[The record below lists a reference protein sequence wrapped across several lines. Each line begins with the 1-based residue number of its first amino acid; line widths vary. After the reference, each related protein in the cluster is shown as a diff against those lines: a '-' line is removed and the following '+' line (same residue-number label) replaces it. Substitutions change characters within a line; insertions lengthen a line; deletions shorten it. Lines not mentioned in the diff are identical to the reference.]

1 MVTDMVQRIRVHI
14 TDDHGVFRSGVRA
27 LLEREADME
36 VVSEAADSDSTLT
49 QVAVHQPDVVLLD
62 VSIPGKGAI
71 KVARELLE
79 ARPALAI
86 VVLTFHDEEHYLKEF
101 MRLGARSFVLKTS
114 SGTELIEAIRK
125 AVRGE
130 EHVDPSMAKY
140 LVANYIGRPRRN
152 DDPLGT
158 LTMREREIC
167 GHLAAGRTN
176 AEIAE
181 TLNIS
186 RRTVETHRAAIVA
199 KLGFR
204 SRAELVQFAV
214 EHGLWKM
221 G

>member
-1 MVTDMVQRIRVHI
+1 MGQRIRVHI

-27 LLEREADME
+27 LLEREEDME

-49 QVAVHQPDVVLLD
+49 QVAEYRPDVVLLD
-62 VSIPGKGAI
+62 VSIPGKGAL

-79 ARPALAI
+79 ANPKLAI

-101 MRLGARSFVLKTS
+101 MRLGAKGFVLKTS
-114 SGTELIEAIRK
+114 SGTELIDAIRK
-125 AVRGE
+125 AIRGE
-130 EHVDPSMAKY
+130 EHVDASMAKY
-140 LVANYIGRPRRN
+140 LVANYIGRPRRE
-152 DDPLGT
+152 DDPLSV

-186 RRTVETHRAAIVA
+186 RRTVETHRAAIVS

-214 EHGLWKM
+214 EHGL
-221 G
+221 